1 MQVKR
6 PFQWIML
13 LFVSAVAHAA
23 PDRPNLVLIVTDNQ
37 SEQLLGAYGNTQ
49 VRTPHIDRLAGQG
62 MRFTR
67 AYASSA
73 VCSPTRATLL
83 TGLLPS
89 QHGVHNG
96 LPSVFDLPSWS
107 AVQEFRSLPQTLA
120 DAGYATAL
128 VGKYHLGE
136 PHKAQMGFQHW
147 VTFPTGH
154 TTSFHEVDIIENGK
168 VYPLEGEHLTDFW
181 TRKAEAFLIDRK
193 KEQPFFLYLS
203 YNGPYN
209 LPPLVTRTPRN
220 RHAAYY
226 QANVPDFP
234 QEPVHP
240 FLRRAAIEESSVE
253 DVQQEQAEN
262 KRWGV
267 KDAESL
273 GEMGAAPELSYG
285 WQTIHALNNKTAMIN
300 LASEMSMIDDGVGRV
315 LKKLEEL
322 GLEENTIVVFTSDQG
337 SAYGQHGLWGNSSWA
352 RPHPA
357 YREHMQIP
365 LLVKQPGVVP
375 ESGVANQVVAQYD
388 IFPTLLDMMGL
399 GVLEVKD
406 SPGRSFY
413 ALLKGEASPWEN
425 TAFFEYIS
433 VRAVVDGNWK
443 YIKRMFGEPQELYN
457 LNEDP
462 FENTN
467 LISSSQ
473 FDSQKQRLSQLID
486 DFFEDHANPQ
496 FDPWRGGTA
505 KALMMYSDKNDR
517 FRRAF
522 PNWPEP
528 FVAESEAFTDR

>member
-6 PFQWIML
+6 LFQWIVLML
-13 LFVSAVAHAA
+13 VSAVAHGAS
-23 PDRPNLVLIVTDNQ
+23 DRPNLVLIVTDNQ

-49 VRTPHIDRLAGQG
+49 IKTPHIDRLAGQG

-67 AYASSA
+67 AYAGSA

-83 TGLLPS
+83 TGLMPS

-96 LPSVFDLPSWS
+96 LPSVFDLPEWS
-107 AVQEFRSLPQTLA
+107 AVQEFRSLPQTLS
-120 DAGYATAL
+120 DAGYQTAL
-128 VGKYHLGE
+128 IGKYHLGE
-136 PHKAQMGFQHW
+136 PQKAQMGFQHW

-154 TTSFHEVDIIENGK
+154 TTSFHDVDIIENGK

-181 TRKAEAFLIDRK
+181 TRKAEAFLSSRE
-193 KEQPFFLYLS
+193 KEKPFFLYLS

-226 QANVPDFP
+226 QANMPSFP

-253 DVQQEQAEN
+253 DVKREQAEN

-267 KDAESL
+267 NDAESV

-285 WQTIHALNNKTAMIN
+285 WQIIHALNNKTAMIN
-300 LASEMSMIDDGVGRV
+300 LASEMTMIDDGVGRI
-315 LKKLEEL
+315 LSKLEAL
-322 GLEENTIVVFTSDQG
+322 GLESNTIVVFTSDQG

-365 LLVKQPGVVP
+365 LLVKQPGVVAGG
-375 ESGVANQVVAQYD
+375 SVANQVVAQYD
-388 IFPTLLDMMGL
+388 IFPTLLEMMGL
-399 GVLEVKD
+399 NQLEVEG
-406 SPGRSFY
+406 SPGRSFN
-413 ALLKGEASPWEN
+413 AVLTGQQSPWED

-433 VRAVVDGNWK
+433 VRAVVNGNWK
-443 YIKRMFGEPQELYN
+443 YVKRMFGEPHELYN
-457 LNEDP
+457 LSDDP
-462 FENTN
+462 FEYAN
-467 LISSSQ
+467 LISRSEHAAT
-473 FDSQKQRLSQLID
+473 KQMLNQLID
-486 DFFEDHANPQ
+486 DFFAEHADPR

-505 KALMMYSDKNDR
+505 KALMMYSDRNDK
-517 FRRAF
+517 FRRLF
-522 PNWPEP
+522 PGWPEP
-528 FVAESEAFTDR
+528 FVAESVPFTDL